1 MLRMSQSFSYVVQ
14 ATEERRKN
22 ATLKKTLD
30 WIELDLDRS
39 LVSDPPTGSGRPA

>member
-1 MLRMSQSFSYVVQ
+1 MSQSFSDVVQ

-30 WIELDLDRS
+30 WIELYLNRS
-39 LVSDPPTGSGRPA
+39 LVSDPSTGSGKGFRK